1 MGIQRTKQSFGK
13 RAAKIFLPVLIALN
27 VPLLCI
33 QVDSLLNPIDLSKA
47 GKWAMSGSQA
57 FDYYIVPAVLVV
69 LFIVQWL
76 ILVPVWNRWLYKF
89 RRVLLSSLF
98 ISILISVL
106 IAGLLGYCTWS
117 NQLGPSINQS
127 NTDELVNLI
136 LLMSGFIVTY
146 CILNV
151 ITLYFLDRSYIR
163 NLKSQKL
170 QAI

>member
-1 MGIQRTKQSFGK
+1 MGVQRTKQGFGK
-13 RAAKIFLPVLIALN
+13 RTAKVFLPVLIALN

-57 FDYYIVPAVLVV
+57 FDYVMVPVLLLV

-76 ILVPVWNRWLYKF
+76 ILVPMWNRFLKF
-89 RRVLLSSLF
+89 RRVLLSSMF
-98 ISILISVL
+98 IGILISVL
-106 IAGLLGYCTWS
+106 IGAGLGYSTWT

-127 NTDELVNLI
+127 NTDQLVNLI
-136 LLMSGFIVTY
+136 LLMSGFIVAY
-146 CILNV
+146 CILNIV
-151 ITLYFLDRSYIR
+151 TLYFLDRSYIR
-163 NLKSQKL
+163 HLKFQKI

>member
-33 QVDSLLNPIDLSKA
+33 QIDSLLNPIDLSKV

-57 FDYYIVPAVLVV
+57 FDYYIVPAVLVI
-69 LFIVQWL
+69 LIIVQWL
-76 ILVPVWNRWLYKF
+76 IFVPMWNRFLRF
-89 RRVLLSSLF
+89 RRVLLSSLL
-98 ISILISVL
+98 IGILISVL
-106 IAGLLGYCTWS
+106 IGAGLGYSTWT

-127 NTDELVNLI
+127 NTDELINLI
-136 LLMSGFIVTY
+136 LLMSSFIVAY
-146 CILNV
+146 CFLNI
-151 ITLYFLDRSYIR
+151 ITLYFLDRSHIR
-163 NLKSQKL
+163 HLKSQKI